1 MAPTLHPAIAAA
13 LARGATLLTPNQR
26 AARAI
31 RQAFDA
37 AQLAQSRTLWAPAN
51 VLPLETW
58 LASLWHRRILTG
70 AETRILLNRSQEHLL
85 WREIIAAG
93 PEAPTLRSTD
103 ALAEMAA
110 RAWSLACLYSG
121 RTRLR
126 DFALSTDSR
135 AFDRWAHAFDRR
147 LTRAQLITS
156 AQLPAELAVTPV
168 LPADPIALIDFD
180 AHPPAISSLF
190 ETLHSSGLEI
200 ETIRTEVPTTQAAL
214 ITAEDDQA
222 ELLAAA
228 HWIRTHRQANPQARI
243 AVVVPNLA
251 SGNQARRAQIERLFA
266 PILSPEL
273 LPITAPAS
281 APVYEFSLGRP
292 LAELPIAIAA
302 LDLLAW
308 PLQPLPLES
317 ITALLLSPWFG
328 SGESAA
334 AEFDAFELR
343 QSNLLRP
350 ELTLEAT
357 IRLVETSRRR
367 EALPDLLQRLRSL
380 HKSARATQLT
390 PRPGQSEPH
399 RQSFAQW
406 ADAFRTILDAAG
418 WSRHARTD
426 SLAFQQHRRWE
437 SALDELATLDAIPA
451 AIPDANPDAARRPD
465 APEALA
471 SLTRILRQTVFAPE
485 SEDAPVQIM
494 GPLELG
500 GVAFDALWFLG
511 ADDLAWPAPPAA
523 SPLLPWQMQRA
534 LGVPGADRERDDAR
548 AQTFTT
554 RIAHS
559 APEVVFSFARHS
571 EEGDR
576 RPSPLLSSLNLQP
589 LAALDPQPAPEPA
602 RFETV
607 PDDTNLPPL
616 PPGVVKGGAQILKL
630 QAACAFRAFAEK
642 RLWSTQPAA
651 AEPGLDA
658 LERGNLVHAV
668 MQHFWTDLQT
678 QDALRRLPLAERNA
692 LLDRAIDTALSASK
706 AHPETPWDDAYL
718 AVQRQRLRDLL
729 QPWLDKELERS
740 PFIVQPVEQ
749 KQQFEL
755 GPLTLDLRI
764 DRIDETAAGLLILD
778 YKTGDA
784 NPAHWK
790 GERPDEPQLPLYA
803 VLTQEFEQQLAGV
816 AFALLRPGIG
826 LGLKGYA
833 DDSQVFGRPAIMEA
847 PSLAE
852 QVEQWRSVLTRLA
865 SAYAVGDTRVAPKSY
880 PQTCERCTQRILCR
894 LNPASLEDL
903 DEEESELE
911 GEPAFG

>member
-1 MAPTLHPAIAAA
+1 MALTLHPAIAAA
-13 LARGATLLTPNQR
+13 LARGVTPLTPNQR

-37 AQLAQSRTLWAPAN
+37 AQRTQSRTLWTPAN

-58 LASLWHRRILTG
+58 LASLWHQRILTG
-70 AETRILLNRSQEHLL
+70 TETRILLNRSQEHSL
-85 WREIIAAG
+85 WCEIIAAG
-93 PEAPTLRSTD
+93 REAPTLRSADT
-103 ALAEMAA
+103 LAEMAA
-110 RAWSLACLYSG
+110 RAWSFACLYNG

-135 AFDRWAHAFDRR
+135 AFDRWSRAFDRR

-168 LPADPIALIDFD
+168 LPANPIALIDFD
-180 AHPPAISSLF
+180 TQPPAISSLF
-190 ETLHSSGLEI
+190 ETLQNSSLEI
-200 ETIRTEVPTTQAAL
+200 ETIRTKVPTTQAAL
-214 ITAEDDQA
+214 LAAEDDQS

-251 SGNQARRAQIERLFA
+251 SGNQGRRAQIDRVFA
-266 PILSPEL
+266 PILSPES
-273 LPITAPAS
+273 LPITAPKS
-281 APVYEFSLGRP
+281 RPVYEFSLGRP

-343 QSNLLRP
+343 QSSLLRP

-367 EALPDLLQRLRSL
+367 EALPDLLLRLRSL
-380 HKSARATQLT
+380 HKAARTTQLT

-406 ADAFRTILDAAG
+406 ADAFRTLLDAAG
-418 WSRHARTD
+418 WSRHARAD
-426 SLAFQQHRRWE
+426 SLTFQQHRRWE
-437 SALDELATLDAIPA
+437 SALDELATLDAIPNDNPSA
-451 AIPDANPDAARRPD
+451 AHRPD
-465 APEALA
+465 ASEALA

-534 LGVPGADRERDDAR
+534 LGMPGANRERDDAR
-548 AQTFTT
+548 AQALTT

-576 RPSPLLSSLNLQP
+576 RPSPPIASLNLQP
-589 LAALDPQPAPEPA
+589 LAVLDPQPAPEPA

-607 PDDTNLPPL
+607 PDDTTLPPL
-616 PPGVVKGGAQILKL
+616 PTGVVKGGAQILKL

-678 QDALRRLPLAERNA
+678 QDALKALTTSERNS
-692 LLDRAIDTALSASK
+692 LLDRAIDTALSHSQ

-718 AVQRQRLRDLL
+718 SVQRQRLRDLL

-740 PFIVQPVEQ
+740 PFAVQPVEQ
-749 KQQFEL
+749 RQQFKL

-784 NPAHWK
+784 NPSHWK

-803 VLTQEFEQQLAGV
+803 VLTQQFEQQLAGV

-847 PSLAE
+847 PSLVE
-852 QVEQWRSVLTRLA
+852 QVEQW
-865 SAYAVGDTRVAPKSY
+865 
-880 PQTCERCTQRILCR
+880 
-894 LNPASLEDL
+894 
-903 DEEESELE
+903 
-911 GEPAFG
+911 